1 MKTCLCGFCENKLLC
16 LRCWNM
22 SKNKTFIDMA
32 ENSDEPEIVRTAAG
46 KAPMHMSQFIDDE
59 AQDCEGFGCAF
70 CGLLNCRCA
79 YDIDAL
85 EDIEEDQLPEEEEE
99 ILDASP
105 VRPSKRN
112 SRFEY
117 DEGMVQPD
125 LAAYFEQFELT
136 EQQQIAMCR
145 TYANYL
151 SQKVR
156 SKFGAGGTKTY
167 KGRSKNSGGN
177 PKWKRIKV
185 RPLDLEGDQE

>member
-1 MKTCLCGFCENKLLC
+1 
-16 LRCWNM
+16 M
-22 SKNKTFIDMA
+22 SKPRTFINMA
-32 ENSDEPEIVRTAAG
+32 ENSDEPEITRGAGG
-46 KAPMHMSQFIDDE
+46 KAPASLSQFIDDE
-59 AQDCEGFGCAF
+59 ANDCEGSACAF
-70 CGLLNCRCA
+70 CGLVNCRCA

-85 EDIEEDQLPEEEEE
+85 EDVEEDQLPEDEEE
-99 ILDASP
+99 ILDVSP
-105 VRPSKRN
+105 VRPKKRN

-156 SKFGAGGTKTY
+156 SKFGAGGAKKTY
-167 KGRSKNSGGN
+167 KTGTGG
-177 PKWKRIKV
+177 KWKRVKV
-185 RPLDLEGDQE
+185 RPLQLEEEQE